1 MAFHVNRPCDEHD
14 DGDSGGAVRSA
25 SNNDEG
31 EGGVTHMVE
40 RYGDTGNGHGEP
52 HRSIKR
58 PSPTLEGVM
67 GGGSPSSG

>member
-1 MAFHVNRPCDEHD
+1 MASD
-14 DGDSGGAVRSA
+14 DDK
-25 SNNDEG
+25 G
-31 EGGVTHMVE
+31 EGGVTHIAE

-52 HRSIKR
+52 RPSIKR